1 MVDVLEGA
9 AEGSELPA
17 RLLGDEHLPQ
27 AVPVDRLAGLDR
39 HVGHLLRAVPAH
51 LRRRALSTG
60 LSAFVLSLAAALRPR
75 SGMGQNET
83 VLYGEW
89 PVQWCVRA
97 RVIWWVQVGRKELL
111 LALDW
116 ALCQIFGLGR
126 MLRLRQ
132 SFALNQN

>member
-51 LRRRALSTG
+51 LRRRTLSTG
-60 LSAFVLSLAAALRPR
+60 LSAFVLSLAAAAADALRPR
-75 SGMGQNET
+75 NGIGQNET
-83 VLYGEW
+83 VLYGG
-89 PVQWCVRA
+89 A
-97 RVIWWVQVGRKELL
+97 YSLTYVILT
-111 LALDW
+111 
-116 ALCQIFGLGR
+116 FGH
-126 MLRLRQ
+126 
-132 SFALNQN
+132 